1 MSLYVVGDIQGCYAE
16 FRQLLDLVAFDPGCD
31 RLWLVGDLINRGPE
45 SLAVLR
51 AVRSLGDSAT
61 TVLGNHDLH
70 LLTVAAG
77 HRRAHGGDT
86 LSGILAAPDREE
98 LLSWLRTRPLVVRED
113 EWLLVH
119 AGLLPSWT
127 PATALMLSRE
137 VEAMLASDR
146 QDDFLRHLY
155 GNEPARWSEDLRG
168 YDRLRVVVNAC
179 TRLRFCAADDTMDLA
194 EKRGPDHTPPGFAPW
209 FMHAERKSAGV
220 TVLCGHW
227 STLGLMLAPNV
238 LMLDSGCLWGG
249 CLTALRLDDQ
259 RLFQVP
265 GRSPLSPATSG

>member
-1 MSLYVVGDIQGCYAE
+1 MSIYAVGDIQGCYAE
-16 FRQLLDLVAFDPGCD
+16 FRQLLDLIAFDPRQD
-31 RLWLVGDLINRGPE
+31 RLWLVGDLVNRGPE
-45 SLAVLR
+45 SLSVLR
-51 AVRSLGDSAT
+51 AVRELGSSAV
-61 TVLGNHDLH
+61 TVLGNHDFH

-77 HRRAHGGDT
+77 HRQAHDGDT
-86 LSGILAAPDREE
+86 LGGILDAPDRDE
-98 LLSWLRTRPLVVRED
+98 LLAWLRTRPLVVLED

-137 VEAMLASDR
+137 VEMMLASDR
-146 QDDFLRHLY
+146 HDDFLRHLY
-155 GNEPARWSEDLRG
+155 GDEPARWDEALRG
-168 YDRLRVVVNAC
+168 YDRPRVVVNAC
-179 TRLRFCAADDTMDLA
+179 TRLRFCTADDTMELR

-209 FMHAERKSAGV
+209 FMHPERRSAGV

-227 STLGLMLAPNV
+227 STLDLMLAPNV

-249 CLTALRLDDQ
+249 CLTALRLDDR

-265 GRSPLSPATSG
+265 GRSKATPRPAG